1 MLLHARRTKK
11 KPQRYLSPWA
21 RNSRVSN
28 CLVSSCDEIVI
39 VTVTEDIC
47 DQGIK
52 PGGPDDVKFVV
63 KTLLPYYLNK
73 KWLTKDPPK
82 GQKSLYGTIAIT
94 PFSFYFSRL
103 GKGGRQDCQEV
114 PQGFIQLLCRKRPE
128 SCRGLC
134 ERLRRWLDGE
144 RY

>member
-1 MLLHARRTKK
+1 M
-11 KPQRYLSPWA
+11 
-21 RNSRVSN
+21 SN

-82 GQKSLYGTIAIT
+82 GQKSLWYHSNYTLLILLLQA
-94 PFSFYFSRL
+94 
-103 GKGGRQDCQEV
+103 GK
-114 PQGFIQLLCRKRPE
+114 
-128 SCRGLC
+128 
-134 ERLRRWLDGE
+134 RR
-144 RY
+144 